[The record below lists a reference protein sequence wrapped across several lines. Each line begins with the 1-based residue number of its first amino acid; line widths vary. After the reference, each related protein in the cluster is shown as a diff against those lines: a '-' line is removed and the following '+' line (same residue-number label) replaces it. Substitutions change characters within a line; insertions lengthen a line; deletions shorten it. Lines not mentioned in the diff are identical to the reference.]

1 MMPIHFPKLQC
12 LLLRVVATLAILINL
27 TLVSSSVTASDE
39 VVSFDN
45 PAHKQMYQ
53 AVLKAYRC
61 LKCQNQNLWDS
72 NASLAGDLRREI
84 RVQIIDGKSRDDIDQ
99 YLVDRYG
106 EFVLYKPRFSA
117 KTAILWI
124 GPFVLLFVGLATLFF
139 MVRGKN
145 TSLDEAAEGGHIA
158 PPPEQYSTDKLA
170 KAQALL
176 KD

>member
-1 MMPIHFPKLQC
+1 MMRMRCSKPQS
-12 LLLRVVATLAILINL
+12 LLYRTLAILALLINF
-27 TLVSSSVTASDE
+27 TLASSSVTASDE

-84 RVQIIDGKSRDDIDQ
+84 RAQIIDGKSREDIDQ
-99 YLVDRYG
+99 YLVARYG

-124 GPFVLLFVGLATLFF
+124 GPFVLLFIGLATLFL

-145 TSLDEAAEGGHIA
+145 KNPGEPVEDGHTA
-158 PPPEQYSTDKLA
+158 PPPESYSIDKLA